1 MSRMILY
8 KLAYLEN
15 KVHFGFGKDWKIIPI
30 IRIRSLEWLKAV
42 VSPRSLFCNR
52 PVNSIYLALYNS
64 LMTLYS
70 ISLPSSNQ
78 VLYFWSRNSVS
89 KKKMYSPTPLFSRQ
103 LCNPSGFGFAQLPR
117 ILPTPLEFNLD
128 ETRWKRKK
136 VPYCL
141 RFMLTGE
148 AWREVS
154 SIT

>member
-1 MSRMILY
+1 MTKSRRLTANF
-8 KLAYLEN
+8 LL
-15 KVHFGFGKDWKIIPI
+15 
-30 IRIRSLEWLKAV
+30 
-42 VSPRSLFCNR
+42 NR

-117 ILPTPLEFNLD
+117 ILPTPLVFNLD
-128 ETRWKRKK
+128 ETR
-136 VPYCL
+136 
-141 RFMLTGE
+141 
-148 AWREVS
+148 
-154 SIT
+154 